1 MIGLTGGTPLPA
13 QYPTDRITMA
23 FTLSTDDDAM
33 RFVRA
38 SEDIEA
44 DLPGTSVRI
53 ISFSDI
59 QPDVALPPNSKQTG
73 GPWLLVGII
82 VGPRAEEIPDSN
94 KPALNT
100 EWSRKV
106 LEILQEHGLE
116 ETKDVI
122 Q

>member
-23 FTLSTDDDAM
+23 FTLSDDDDAM

-53 ISFSDI
+53 ISFSDLEHG
-59 QPDVALPPNSKQTG
+59 VAPPPNSTHAS
-73 GPWLLVGII
+73 GPWLLIGII

-94 KPALNT
+94 KPALDT
-100 EWSRKV
+100 DWSHKV

-116 ETKDVI
+116 ETKDQVM
-122 Q
+122 